1 MSAAGPYA
9 HWGDPQ
15 TWTGD
20 WRRTGRYLTGE
31 RRTQVNRLLTVHDRT
46 LVAMAIRGSTNVA
59 IAAIFSVSRE
69 AVAER
74 LRPLGL
80 NIQRGV
86 RKLRVINSGR

>member
-1 MSAAGPYA
+1 MMPSGPYA
-9 HWGDPQ
+9 HWGDPK

-20 WRRTGRYLTGE
+20 WRRPGRYLSGE
-31 RRTQVNRLLTVHDRT
+31 KRTQVNRLLSVHDRT

-59 IAAIFSVSRE
+59 ISAFFGVSRE

-80 NIQRGV
+80 NVQRGV
-86 RKLRVINSGR
+86 RKLRSGKLG